1 MNYTGAT
8 DLRSGPRPGTV
19 RFVEYLRFL
28 HGGDCLGIYAN
39 RTIRGSTKRS
49 VHQTGRAFDYRPPSR
64 EIRYDVLE
72 LLDFHFRP
80 ALEAIHDY
88 ENTYVPGPGFGAAWR
103 CDRNTWKVY
112 NSPTIK
118 PAGAI
123 QPWIHAELVPAYAD
137 DPQLVDELFRKVF
150 K

>member
-8 DLRSGPRPGTV
+8 DLHLGPRAGT
-19 RFVEYLRFL
+19 LRFTHYL
-28 HGGDCLGIYAN
+28 QFLYGGAVVGVYAN
-39 RTIRGSTKRS
+39 RNIAGTSKKS
-49 VHQTGRAFDYRPPSR
+49 VHATGRAFDYRPWTT
-64 EIRYDVLE
+64 EIRHDVLE

-118 PAGAI
+118 QAGKV
-123 QPWIHAELVPAYAD
+123 QPWIHAELTPAYAD
-137 DPQLVDELFRKVF
+137 DTALVDQLFRKVF
-150 K
+150 S